1 MELIQI
7 TWCILIT
14 KYYSGT
20 AVTVNIY
27 WRWKIFIFVNEDN
40 WLQMRNKSHLSN
52 YVTKA

>member
-1 MELIQI
+1 MTKNMELIQI

-27 WRWKIFIFVNEDN
+27 
-40 WLQMRNKSHLSN
+40 
-52 YVTKA
+52 